1 MKNLLIIDLLITS
14 RNGAFFHY
22 GFRSSRL
29 TADLL
34 TVVSDRI
41 ITSFDRFW
49 ARRSAPIDIFRTS
62 FYGIS
67 DQVFGFPLLFLD
79 NTRFQVIIDGKYPFN
94 TGVSQGFIFG
104 PKLFLLYINDLLD
117 LELTFEL
124 ESDLRY
130 KLENRKWLADFSS
143 GKAKLFFFDRS
154 NS

>member
-1 MKNLLIIDLLITS
+1 MLSRGLELKISVIFSVVSKIFEKLINNRPAHHLKKW
-14 RNGAFFHY
+14 AFFHY
-22 GFRSSRL
+22 GVRSSRL

-49 ARRSAPIDIFRTS
+49 TRRAVPIDISRTS

-67 DQVFGFPLLFLD
+67 GQVFGFPLLFLN
-79 NTRFQVIIDGKYPFN
+79 NTRLQVIIDGKYLFN

-104 PKLFLLYINDLLD
+104 PTLFLLYINDLLD

-124 ESDLRY
+124 ES
-130 KLENRKWLADFSS
+130 EQIRK
-143 GKAKLFFFDRS
+143 
-154 NS
+154 

>member
-1 MKNLLIIDLLITS
+1 M
-14 RNGAFFHY
+14 
-22 GFRSSRL
+22 
-29 TADLL
+29 
-34 TVVSDRI
+34 
-41 ITSFDRFW
+41 
-49 ARRSAPIDIFRTS
+49 
-62 FYGIS
+62 
-67 DQVFGFPLLFLD
+67 
-79 NTRFQVIIDGKYPFN
+79 IIDGKYPFN

-143 GKAKLFFFDRS
+143 GKVKLFFFDRS